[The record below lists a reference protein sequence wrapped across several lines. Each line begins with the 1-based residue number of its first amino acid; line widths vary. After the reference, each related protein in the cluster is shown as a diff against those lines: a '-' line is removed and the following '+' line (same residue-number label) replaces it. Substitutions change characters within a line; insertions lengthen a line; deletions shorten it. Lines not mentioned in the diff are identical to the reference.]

1 MQRSIRL
8 ISIST
13 RVRRYC
19 PKPCWCPLWIGCKL
33 TCVCVVSDRSAISA
47 TTIVALKEP
56 GLEQAFDT
64 CQRGDRRVREFVLD
78 NEKRI
83 KYRSRSGAPAVRHG
97 SSPRRSRWAVGATT
111 SAATRR
117 KTRGTVP
124 TGAPSSKGSSV
135 N

>member
-1 MQRSIRL
+1 MERKGIIGRVRIVFQQPVRL

-56 GLEQAFDT
+56 GLEQAFGT
-64 CQRGDRRVREFVLD
+64 CQRGDRRHNVRR
-78 NEKRI
+78 NEAKDERN
-83 KYRSRSGAPAVRHG
+83 RAD
-97 SSPRRSRWAVGATT
+97 RRTIVEGIERQLKK
-111 SAATRR
+111 ATRR
-117 KTRGTVP
+117 
-124 TGAPSSKGSSV
+124 
-135 N
+135 